1 MNFLAMYPK
10 MLYKE
15 GVHAV
20 SEPVQIT
27 DKIERNRQELSRL
40 AENHGMQD
48 NKVLQQSMLL
58 DELINEYN
66 RFKYKSQFMNRQ
78 PIA

>member
-15 GVHAV
+15 GVHAM
-20 SEPVQIT
+20 SEPKQIK
-27 DKIERNRQELSRL
+27 DKIERNRHELSRL

-66 RFKYKSQFMNRQ
+66 RFKYKNGFMNRQ

>member
-1 MNFLAMYPK
+1 MREPK
-10 MLYKE
+10 
-15 GVHAV
+15 
-20 SEPVQIT
+20 QIR
-27 DKIERNRQELSRL
+27 DQIERNRHELSRL

-48 NKVLQQSMLL
+48 KQVLRQSMVL

-66 RFKYKSQFMNRQ
+66 HFKYKNRFRNRQ

>member
-1 MNFLAMYPK
+1 M
-10 MLYKE
+10 
-15 GVHAV
+15 
-20 SEPVQIT
+20 SEPIQIT

-48 NKVLQQSMLL
+48 NKVLRQSMVL
-58 DELINEYN
+58 DELINEYY
-66 RFKYKSQFMNRQ
+66 RFKYKSQLRNRQ

>member
-1 MNFLAMYPK
+1 MNFLAIYPI

-15 GVHAV
+15 GVYAV
-20 SEPVQIT
+20 SEPLQIK
-27 DKIERNRQELSRL
+27 DRIEQNRQELRWL

-48 NKVLQQSMLL
+48 NKVLEQSMIL
-58 DELINEYN
+58 DELINEYY
-66 RFKYKSQFMNRQ
+66 RFQYKKHFMKRQ

>member
-1 MNFLAMYPK
+1 MNFLAIYPI

-15 GVHAV
+15 GVYAV
-20 SEPVQIT
+20 SEPLQIK
-27 DKIERNRQELSRL
+27 DRIERDRQKLRRL

-48 NKVLQQSMLL
+48 NKVLEQSMVL
-58 DELINEYN
+58 DELINEYY
-66 RFKYKSQFMNRQ
+66 RFQYKHMMKRQ

>member
-1 MNFLAMYPK
+1 M
-10 MLYKE
+10 
-15 GVHAV
+15 

-48 NKVLQQSMLL
+48 NKVLRQSMVL
-58 DELINEYN
+58 DELINEYY
-66 RFKYKSQFMNRQ
+66 RFKYKSQLRNRQ

>member
-1 MNFLAMYPK
+1 M
-10 MLYKE
+10 
-15 GVHAV
+15 
-20 SEPVQIT
+20 SEPIQIT

-48 NKVLQQSMLL
+48 NQVLRQSMVL
-58 DELINEYN
+58 DELINEYY
-66 RFKYKSQFMNRQ
+66 RFKYKSQLRNRQ

>member
-1 MNFLAMYPK
+1 MYPK
-10 MLYKE
+10 MFKKE

-20 SEPVQIT
+20 SEPKQIR
-27 DKIERNRQELSRL
+27 DQIEQNRHELSRL

-48 NKVLQQSMLL
+48 NKVLRQSMVL

-66 RFKYKSQFMNRQ
+66 RFKYKSHLGNRQ

>member
-20 SEPVQIT
+20 SEPIQIT

-48 NKVLQQSMLL
+48 NKVLRQSMVL
-58 DELINEYN
+58 DELINEYY
-66 RFKYKSQFMNRQ
+66 RFKYKSQLRNRQ

>member
-20 SEPVQIT
+20 SEPIQIT

-48 NKVLQQSMLL
+48 NQVLRQSMVL
-58 DELINEYN
+58 DELINEYY
-66 RFKYKSQFMNRQ
+66 RFKYKSQLRNRQ

>member
-15 GVHAV
+15 GVHAMN
-20 SEPVQIT
+20 EPRQIK
-27 DKIERNRQELSRL
+27 DKIERNRHELSRL

-48 NKVLQQSMLL
+48 NKVLRQSMVL

-66 RFKYKSQFMNRQ
+66 RFKYKSHLRNRQ

>member
-10 MLYKE
+10 IFKKE

-20 SEPVQIT
+20 SEPKQIR
-27 DKIERNRQELSRL
+27 DQIERNRHELSRL

-48 NKVLQQSMLL
+48 NKVLRQSMVL

-66 RFKYKSQFMNRQ
+66 RFKYKSHLRNRQ

>member
-27 DKIERNRQELSRL
+27 DKIERNRHELSRL

-66 RFKYKSQFMNRQ
+66 RFKYKSRFMNRQ

>member
-1 MNFLAMYPK
+1 MYPK
-10 MLYKE
+10 IFKKE

-48 NKVLQQSMLL
+48 NQVLRQSMVL

-66 RFKYKSQFMNRQ
+66 RFKYKSHLRNRQ